1 MTEDTRKIRLIMELR
16 QSGITDTEVLSALER
31 IPREDFVLSNFSDQA
46 YENTALPI
54 DQGQTISQPY
64 VVAFMTLALELGPRM
79 RVLEIGTGSGYQA
92 AVLSK
97 LCRRVYTIERYRS
110 LLRQAETRFGK
121 LGLHNIVTKLGDGHL
136 GWPEQA
142 PFERIIVTAAAAAV
156 PEALKAQLAVGG
168 IMAIPIGDC
177 CRFGLFRLSAART
190 RSLSA
195 FVILK
200 RASRPK
206 NCCRFGLFRL
216 SRVSREQPKP

>member
-1 MTEDTRKIRLIMELR
+1 VTEDTRKIRLIMELR

-168 IMAIPIGDC
+168 IMVIPIGDSGTNQFIIRIRHIEEGFTSEELLPV
-177 CRFGLFRLSAART
+177 RFVPLVEGVAGTA
-190 RSLSA
+190 
-195 FVILK
+195 
-200 RASRPK
+200 
-206 NCCRFGLFRL
+206 
-216 SRVSREQPKP
+216 